1 MKKLLFLLCFIL
13 GALKLN
19 AQPPLYDDLLIL
31 YADGNYAK
39 LIRETIKYSEKDESK
54 NDAIIYYWMAKGYY
68 KISFQADR
76 DEEYKNAFKDCFTA
90 AGKCIKKDKSG
101 KIYAEYRDFFS
112 DVKKTLVETIQN
124 DIDAKDYRKASGW
137 VTKAYKLN
145 PNDVGA
151 KYLEGA
157 CKFRV
162 QDKGGANA
170 LWKEAEKML
179 AAPTFAAEVANYRE
193 EDKKLF
199 KLGVFETAEAYI
211 SMKQV
216 DKAKALLG
224 KVAQWFEDDEDF
236 KARYD
241 AIVN

>member
-1 MKKLLFLLCFIL
+1 MKKMILLLLTIVAFS
-13 GALKLN
+13 KVN
-19 AQPPLYDDLLIL
+19 AQPPTYDDLLIL
-31 YADGNYAK
+31 YADGNYPK
-39 LIRETIKYSEKDESK
+39 LIKETTKYSEKDETK
-54 NDAIIYYWMAKGYY
+54 NDGIIYLWMAKGYY

-76 DEEYKNAFKDCFTA
+76 PEEYKNAFKDCFTA
-90 AGKCIKKDKSG
+90 IGKCMKKDKDG
-101 KIYAEYRDFFS
+101 KIFKEHRDFFS
-112 DVKKTLVETIQN
+112 DVKKTLVETIKN
-124 DIDAKDYRKASGW
+124 DIEAKDFTKAAGW
-137 VTKAYKLN
+137 VSKAYKLN
-145 PNDVGA
+145 AQDVGA

-157 CKFRV
+157 CKFRK

-179 AAPTFAAEVANYRE
+179 ANIKSLEEYRD
-193 EDKKLF
+193 EDKELF
-199 KLGVFETAEAYI
+199 KMGIFETAQCYI

-241 AIVN
+241 EIVN

>member
-1 MKKLLFLLCFIL
+1 MKKLLLFLCFIL
-13 GALKLN
+13 GALKLS

-31 YADGNYAK
+31 YADGNYSK
-39 LIRETIKYSEKDESK
+39 LIKETIKYSEKDESK
-54 NDAIIYYWMAKGYY
+54 NDAIVYYWMAKGYY

-90 AGKCIKKDKSG
+90 AGKCLKKDKEG
-101 KIYAEYRDFFS
+101 KIIAEHRDFFS

-124 DIDAKDYRKASGW
+124 DVDAKDYRKASGW

-157 CKFRV
+157 CKYRV

-179 AAPTFAAEVANYRE
+179 ANVKSLEDYRE

-199 KLGVFETAEAYI
+199 KLGIFETAEAYMA
-211 SMKQV
+211 MKQP

-224 KVAQWFEDDEDF
+224 KVAQWFEDDDDF

-241 AIVN
+241 QIVN